1 MRKFITIASLSLVF
15 VLILTDANLG
25 NAQDQSWNDE
35 SMDCNTGMVCFD
47 WEHAVWHPVGE
58 GGYWTDPKNFGQ
70 VVNDP
75 DVCDPTGDWCMINYP
90 GYSFSGGTGGGDPFQ
105 AVNFPIPL
113 EIIPPPCSNPPC
125 FVPPTPQP
133 TVVPPIGKCPG
144 PHVIPGQI
152 TASALKIAPP
162 YPLVVG
168 QDPSKRGVDL
178 TFSFSIQPTQYHTW
192 TWEIVDEI
200 YVCRYDSNGGHTGCP
215 KDQYDNG
222 WRSWWES
229 NSYRYVE
236 HDAIWGCAEHV
247 KLYREGVLAIFPSA
261 NLSKSSINWIMR
273 DLAQRYPGAFLHHP
287 NWTWG
292 SASPGLGGFSGSTF
306 VWNFHIEKVQVSDP
320 GIYALVVSGTTTGT
334 PVSISRS
341 FSINAG
347 SFDDYLLETAIIH

>member
-1 MRKFITIASLSLVF
+1 MKKNNTYI
-15 VLILTDANLG
+15 LILVTLIFFFNNTISA
-25 NAQDQSWNDE
+25 NAQNENQE
-35 SMDCNTGMVCFD
+35 QEDCHTGVICFD
-47 WEHAVWHPVGE
+47 WSHAVWHPIGD
-58 GGYWTDPKNFGQ
+58 GGYWTDPQNFGQ
-70 VVNDP
+70 VVQDH
-75 DVCDPTGDWCMINYP
+75 DLCKFTGSDWCMLNYP
-90 GYSFSGGTGGGDPFQ
+90 GYSFSGGTGGNTGYP
-105 AVNFPIPL
+105 AVSIPIPL

-125 FVPPTPQP
+125 LAQPTPQP
-133 TVVPPIGKCPG
+133 TTVPPLGNCPS

-152 TASALKIAPP
+152 SASALKIAPP
-162 YPLVVG
+162 FPLVVG

-192 TWEIVDEI
+192 TWEIIDET

-236 HDAIWGCAEHV
+236 HDAIWGCVEHV

-261 NLSKSSINWIMR
+261 NLSKNSISWIMQ

-292 SASPGLGGFSGSTF
+292 SAGPGLGGFSGSTF

-320 GIYALVVSGTTTGT
+320 GIYALIVSGTTTGT
-334 PVSISRS
+334 PVSPPRS